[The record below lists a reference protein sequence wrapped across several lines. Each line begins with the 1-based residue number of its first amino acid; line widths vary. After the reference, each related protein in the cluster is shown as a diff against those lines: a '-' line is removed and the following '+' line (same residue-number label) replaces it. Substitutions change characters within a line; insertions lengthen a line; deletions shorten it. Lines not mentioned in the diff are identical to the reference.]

1 MPKPNTSKAFVG
13 ITYVEKEKCKKLLF
27 KVGKSVILCQFI

>member
-1 MPKPNTSKAFVG
+1 MKPMSSKGLSG
-13 ITYVEKEKCKKLLF
+13 ISHVEKEKFKKLLF